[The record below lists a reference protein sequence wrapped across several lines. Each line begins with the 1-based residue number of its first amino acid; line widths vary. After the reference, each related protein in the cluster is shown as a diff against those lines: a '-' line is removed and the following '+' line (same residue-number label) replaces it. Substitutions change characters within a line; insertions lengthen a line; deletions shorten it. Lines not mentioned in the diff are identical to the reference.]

1 MLDNAT
7 HGRSPAQKLW
17 FHFKLRRVQAI
28 TAPEIYTQQKNVV
41 LSKQSYW
48 QNVICMIWIWKP
60 YILFVTNREDKRK
73 PSHCE
78 GLNELQVIE
87 HLKTLGKFT
96 LDLGEILCGK
106 STALS
111 HRIDMTYIYICI
123 FVCTL
128 HLEIILYTQIQKT
141 QMNNHNHIVPE
152 YVCLHE
158 SMYVIVYE
166 NNSECQA
173 TSWFHTHI

>member
-7 HGRSPAQKLW
+7 HGRSPAQNLW
-17 FHFKLRRVQAI
+17 FHFNLRRVQVI
-28 TAPEIYTQQKNVV
+28 TAPETYTQQKNVV

-48 QNVICMIWIWKP
+48 QNIICMIWIWKP

-78 GLNELQVIE
+78 GLNKLQVIE

-106 STALS
+106 STDLS
-111 HRIDMTYIYICI
+111 HRMTWHICIYIYI
-123 FVCTL
+123 FVCIYTNRN
-128 HLEIILYTQIQKT
+128 HLIYTDTDTERQIII
-141 QMNNHNHIVPE
+141 I
-152 YVCLHE
+152 
-158 SMYVIVYE
+158 I
-166 NNSECQA
+166 
-173 TSWFHTHI
+173 I

>member
-17 FHFKLRRVQAI
+17 FHFNLRRVQVI
-28 TAPEIYTQQKNVV
+28 TAPETYTQQKNVV

-48 QNVICMIWIWKP
+48 QNIICMIWIWKP

-78 GLNELQVIE
+78 GLNKLQVIE

-106 STALS
+106 STDLS
-111 HRIDMTYIYICI
+111 HRMTWHIYIYI
-123 FVCTL
+123 FVCIYTNRN
-128 HLEIILYTQIQKT
+128 HLIYTDTDTDRQIII
-141 QMNNHNHIVPE
+141 I
-152 YVCLHE
+152 
-158 SMYVIVYE
+158 I
-166 NNSECQA
+166 
-173 TSWFHTHI
+173 I